1 MVDPSG
7 YLTYAPKRGSSR
19 DNPPRSAMQQRA
31 WQPIEKSQIPEDEEA
46 DFYTHFAKPLD
57 LDGGPRWS
65 KFNDMVC
72 NEGNMPTPD
81 QLLLFS
87 SHVLGFALQRK
98 EWSKLLARYWRL
110 RLTSASD
117 LRDEICI
124 SG

>member
-1 MVDPSG
+1 MLTCLKYNGEIMVDPRG
-7 YLTYAPKRGSSR
+7 YLTYAPKRGSNR
-19 DNPPRSAMQQRA
+19 DGLAHSATQQRA

-46 DFYTHFAKPLD
+46 DFYTQFAKPLD

-72 NEGNMPTPD
+72 NEKNMPTPD

-98 EWSKLLARYWRL
+98 EWSKSPRSN
-110 RLTSASD
+110 TM
-117 LRDEICI
+117 
-124 SG
+124 

>member
-7 YLTYAPKRGSSR
+7 YLTYSPKKVARR
-19 DNPPRSAMQQRA
+19 DGGPRSVKQQRA
-31 WQPIEKSQIPEDEEA
+31 WQPIEKSQIPEDEET

-72 NEGNMPTPD
+72 NEENMPTPD

-98 EWSKLLARYWRL
+98 EWS
-110 RLTSASD
+110 
-117 LRDEICI
+117 
-124 SG
+124 

>member
-19 DNPPRSAMQQRA
+19 DTPARSAMQQRA
-31 WQPIEKSQIPEDEEA
+31 WQPIERSQITEDEEA
-46 DFYTHFAKPLD
+46 DPYTHFAKPLD

-65 KFNDMVC
+65 KFNNMAC
-72 NEGNMPTPD
+72 NENNMPTPD

-98 EWSKLLARYWRL
+98 EWSKLR
-110 RLTSASD
+110 
-117 LRDEICI
+117 
-124 SG
+124 GGK